1 MTKWNKLNKE
11 LDDALDTMTYE
22 DWNIWE
28 SKFKEKQNIKNQMEQ
43 TVEEKAQELVKMFEF
58 ETEENEI
65 IAKFRKHKAKHCA
78 LIAVEEILEVLYS
91 LKLGNALDQE
101 LEYYEQVK
109 NELNKSDELWAT
121 AKKVSEHRP
130 KLK

>member
-1 MTKWNKLNKE
+1 MTKWDKLNKE
-11 LDDALDTMTYE
+11 LNDALDTMTSE
-22 DWNIWE
+22 DWNTWA
-28 SKFKEKQNIKNQMEQ
+28 SKFKQKQNIENQMEQ
-43 TVEEKAQELVKMFEF
+43 TVEEKALWL
-58 ETEENEI
+58 
-65 IAKFRKHKAKHCA
+65 IAQFRLNVINDCESAKKCA

-101 LEYYEQVK
+101 LEYYEQLK
-109 NELNKSDELWAT
+109 NELNISKSELWAT

>member
-1 MTKWNKLNKE
+1 MTKWDKLNKE
-11 LDDALDTMTYE
+11 LNDALDTMTSE
-22 DWNIWE
+22 DWNTWE

-65 IAKFRKHKAKHCA
+65 IAKFRKHKAKQCA
-78 LIAVEEILEVLYS
+78 VIAVDEILEVLYS

-121 AKKVSEHRP
+121 AKKVSEHQP

>member
-43 TVEEKAQELVKMFEF
+43 SVEEKAQELIEKYYPLSMDSFI
-58 ETEENEI
+58 TRI
-65 IAKFRKHKAKHCA
+65 YAKQCA
-78 LIAVEEILEVLYS
+78 VIAVDEILEVLYS
-91 LKLGNALDQE
+91 LKLGNTLDQE